1 MKRIFALLL
10 MMLAVSAAA
19 SAQNNAQTL
28 TAGEPKQAELSLEE
42 QAKIGGIGTAGD
54 KPFLIATAEQLE
66 ELATLVN
73 GKKTYNDGNGS
84 YGAAYYRM
92 VADVDLSAYDNW
104 VLIGNEDAPFR
115 GTFEGNYHTIRN
127 LTITNATQEYQG
139 LFGWANGI
147 IQNVLVSNANI
158 SVTYPNAAVGTIVG
172 RNDGIVQN
180 CAMLG
185 GFVRGNGYVGGIV
198 GCNISVGMGT
208 VQNCYATGSV
218 TGTGESAGGIVG
230 GNGGTVR
237 NCYATGSVTGTGNNA
252 GGVAGIA
259 TGKTENC
266 VALGVVVSDAINV
279 NRVVGA
285 GGSEGLKNNY
295 AWSGMKAN
303 GRIVTDGQAD
313 NENGEDI
320 LASGGLL
327 YDKSGQIFAWPGFDA
342 SVWKLRNTEE
352 GRLPSLR
359 MGGDPTMPLEVRRAE
374 VRYAVNLTA
383 GTGVSGFRCKVND
396 AADFTRYSPDL
407 TVALADKLEI
417 EPVLQ
422 QNYVFAQWSD
432 GRTNA
437 VYTVDSARREIELT
451 ASANAV
457 EYAIAYELGGGALK
471 AGETNPETYTAE
483 TETFTLNNPTR
494 EGYIF
499 AGWTGTNLDRVSKEV
514 TIAKGTTG
522 ALSYTANWAIEQ
534 RGVTLTGGTGISG
547 FEYRVNGGGLKTCD
561 QQATIPVLYGST
573 LEIKAIAAP
582 GYRFTKWGDGETKNP
597 RTVKANEAVTLE
609 ASADA
614 VEYAIAYELGG
625 GALKAGE
632 TNPETYTAETETFTL
647 NNPTREGY
655 IFAGWTG
662 SNGTTPE
669 LTVEIKQ
676 GTMGEL
682 RFTANWTTEE
692 KPTPTLKVESSA
704 SLIVGMATED
714 VIVRIGE
721 GVPNFGA
728 ANFKSVDLDGKPID
742 PKFYQVR
749 NGSII
754 LTIEKAFLNTLSV
767 GEHAL
772 NVQLKGEGYEEQTV
786 SMQITVSP
794 APDASRLPQT
804 GDDSPILL
812 WCAAFGACAAGL
824 VVMLAR
830 KKK

>member
-1 MKRIFALLL
+1 M
-10 MMLAVSAAA
+10 
-19 SAQNNAQTL
+19 

-42 QAKIGGIGTAGD
+42 QAKIGEIGTAGD
-54 KPFLIATAEQLE
+54 NPFLIATAEQLK

-73 GKKTYNDGNGS
+73 AEKTYNDGNGS
-84 YGAAYYRM
+84 YGAAHYRM
-92 VADVDLSAYDNW
+92 VADVDLSAYGNW
-104 VLIGNEDAPFR
+104 TPIGSEDTPFR
-115 GTFEGNYHTIRN
+115 GTFEGNSHTIRN
-127 LTITNATQEYQG
+127 LTITNATQEYHG
-139 LFGWANGI
+139 LFGWAKGI

-185 GFVRGNGYVGGIV
+185 GFVRGNVYVGGIV
-198 GCNISVGMGT
+198 GCNISMSMSMGT

-218 TGTGESAGGIVG
+218 TGTGESAGGIAG

-266 VALGVVVSDAINV
+266 VALGVVVSDATNV

-303 GRIVTDGQAD
+303 GRIATDGQAD
-313 NENGEDI
+313 NKNGEDI
-320 LASGGLL
+320 RASGGLL
-327 YDKSGQIFAWPGFDA
+327 YDKNGQIFAWPGFDT
-342 SVWKLRNTEE
+342 SVWELRNTEE

-383 GTGVSGFRCKVND
+383 GTGVSGFRYKVND
-396 AADFTRYSPDL
+396 AADFTSYSPDL

-417 EPVLQ
+417 EPILQ
-422 QNYVFAQWSD
+422 QNYAFAQWSD
-432 GRTNA
+432 GRMNA
-437 VYTVDSARREIELT
+437 VYTVDSARRKIELT
-451 ASANAV
+451 ASASAA

-471 AGETNPETYTAE
+471 AGEMNPETYTVE
-483 TETFTLNNPTR
+483 METFTLNNPTR

-499 AGWTGTNLDRVSKEV
+499 T
-514 TIAKGTTG
+514 
-522 ALSYTANWAIEQ
+522 
-534 RGVTLTGGTGISG
+534 
-547 FEYRVNGGGLKTCD
+547 
-561 QQATIPVLYGST
+561 
-573 LEIKAIAAP
+573 
-582 GYRFTKWGDGETKNP
+582 
-597 RTVKANEAVTLE
+597 
-609 ASADA
+609 
-614 VEYAIAYELGG
+614 
-625 GALKAGE
+625 
-632 TNPETYTAETETFTL
+632 
-647 NNPTREGY
+647 
-655 IFAGWTG
+655 GWTG

-669 LTVEIKQ
+669 LTVKIKQ
-676 GTMGEL
+676 GTTGEL
-682 RFTANWTTEE
+682 EFTANWMTEE

-704 SLIVGMATED
+704 SLVVGMAAEG

-749 NGSII
+749 DGSII
-754 LTIEKAFLNTLSV
+754 LTIDRTFLNTLSV
-767 GEHAL
+767 GEHTL
-772 NVQLKGEGYEEQTV
+772 NVQLKGDGYEGQTV

-794 APDASRLPQT
+794 VPDASRLPKT

-824 VVMLAR
+824 AAMLAR
-830 KKK
+830 KKKK

>member
-19 SAQNNAQTL
+19 SAQNNAQAL

-42 QAKIGGIGTAGD
+42 QAKIGGIGAAGD
-54 KPFLIATAEQLE
+54 NPFLIATADQLK

-73 GKKTYNDGNGS
+73 GKETYNDGNDS
-84 YGAAYYRM
+84 YGAAHYRM
-92 VADVDLSAYDNW
+92 VADVDLSAYGNW
-104 VLIGNEDAPFR
+104 TPIGSEDTPFR

-139 LFGWANGI
+139 LFGWAKGI
-147 IQNVLVSNANI
+147 IQNVLVSDANI

-185 GFVRGNGYVGGIV
+185 GSVRGNVYVGGIV
-198 GCNISVGMGT
+198 GCNVSMSM

-218 TGTGESAGGIVG
+218 TGTGESAGGIIG

-252 GGVAGIA
+252 GGVAGTA

-266 VALGVVVSDAINV
+266 VALGLVVSDATNV
-279 NRVVGA
+279 NRVVG
-285 GGSEGLKNNY
+285 
-295 AWSGMKAN
+295 
-303 GRIVTDGQAD
+303 
-313 NENGEDI
+313 DI

-327 YDKSGQIFAWPGFDA
+327 YDKNGQIFAWPGFDA
-342 SVWKLRNTEE
+342 SVWELRNTEA

-359 MGGDPTMPLEVRRAE
+359 MGGDPTMPLEVQRAE
-374 VRYAVNLTA
+374 VRYTVNLTA
-383 GTGVSGFRCKVND
+383 GTGVSGFRYKVND
-396 AADFTRYSPDL
+396 AADFTSYSPDL

-417 EPVLQ
+417 EPILR
-422 QNYVFAQWSD
+422 QNYAFAQWSD
-432 GRTNA
+432 SRMNA
-437 VYTVDSARREIELT
+437 VYTVDSARRKIELT

-471 AGETNPETYTAE
+471 AGETNPETYTVE

-499 AGWTGTNLDRVSKEV
+499 T
-514 TIAKGTTG
+514 
-522 ALSYTANWAIEQ
+522 
-534 RGVTLTGGTGISG
+534 
-547 FEYRVNGGGLKTCD
+547 
-561 QQATIPVLYGST
+561 
-573 LEIKAIAAP
+573 
-582 GYRFTKWGDGETKNP
+582 
-597 RTVKANEAVTLE
+597 
-609 ASADA
+609 
-614 VEYAIAYELGG
+614 
-625 GALKAGE
+625 
-632 TNPETYTAETETFTL
+632 
-647 NNPTREGY
+647 
-655 IFAGWTG
+655 GWTG

-669 LTVEIKQ
+669 LTVKIEQ
-676 GTMGEL
+676 GTTGEL
-682 RFTANWTTEE
+682 EFTANWTTEE

-704 SLIVGMATED
+704 SLVVGMATED

-749 NGSII
+749 DGSII
-754 LTIEKAFLNTLSV
+754 LTIDRTFLNTLSV
-767 GEHAL
+767 GEHTL
-772 NVQLKGEGYEEQTV
+772 NVQLKGDGYEGQTV
-786 SMQITVSP
+786 SMQITVLP
-794 APDASRLPQT
+794 VPDASRLPKT

-812 WCAAFGACAAGL
+812 WCAAFGVCAVGL
-824 VVMLAR
+824 AAMLAR
-830 KKK
+830 KKKK

>member
-19 SAQNNAQTL
+19 SAQNNAQAL

-42 QAKIGGIGTAGD
+42 QAKIGGIGAAGD
-54 KPFLIATAEQLE
+54 NPFLIATADQLK

-73 GKKTYNDGNGS
+73 GKETYNDGNDS
-84 YGAAYYRM
+84 YGAAHYRM
-92 VADVDLSAYDNW
+92 VADVDLSAYGNW
-104 VLIGNEDAPFR
+104 TPIGSEDTPFR

-139 LFGWANGI
+139 LFGWAKGI

-185 GFVRGNGYVGGIV
+185 GSVRGNVYVGGIV
-198 GCNISVGMGT
+198 GCNISMSMSMGT

-266 VALGVVVSDAINV
+266 VALGVVVSDATNV

-303 GRIVTDGQAD
+303 GRIVTDGQAG

-327 YDKSGQIFAWPGFDA
+327 YDKNGQIFAWPGFDA
-342 SVWKLRNTEE
+342 SVWELRNTEA

-359 MGGDPTMPLEVRRAE
+359 MGGDPAMPLEVQRAE
-374 VRYAVNLTA
+374 VRCAVNLTA
-383 GTGVSGFRCKVND
+383 GTGVSGFRYRVND
-396 AADFTRYSPDL
+396 AADFTVYSPDL

-417 EPVLQ
+417 EPILR
-422 QNYVFAQWSD
+422 QNYAFAQWSD
-432 GRTNA
+432 GRMNA
-437 VYTVDSARREIELT
+437 VYTVDSARRKIELT

-457 EYAIAYELGGGALK
+457 EYAIAYELGGGTLK
-471 AGETNPETYTAE
+471 AGEMNPETYTVE
-483 TETFTLNNPTR
+483 METFTLNNPTR

-499 AGWTGTNLDRVSKEV
+499 T
-514 TIAKGTTG
+514 
-522 ALSYTANWAIEQ
+522 
-534 RGVTLTGGTGISG
+534 
-547 FEYRVNGGGLKTCD
+547 
-561 QQATIPVLYGST
+561 
-573 LEIKAIAAP
+573 
-582 GYRFTKWGDGETKNP
+582 
-597 RTVKANEAVTLE
+597 
-609 ASADA
+609 
-614 VEYAIAYELGG
+614 
-625 GALKAGE
+625 
-632 TNPETYTAETETFTL
+632 
-647 NNPTREGY
+647 
-655 IFAGWTG
+655 GWTG

-669 LTVEIKQ
+669 LTVKIEQ
-676 GTMGEL
+676 GTTGEL
-682 RFTANWTTEE
+682 EFTANWTTEE

-704 SLIVGMATED
+704 SLVVGMATED

-749 NGSII
+749 DGSII
-754 LTIEKAFLNTLSV
+754 LTIDRTFLNTLSV
-767 GEHAL
+767 GEHTL
-772 NVQLKGEGYEEQTV
+772 NVQLKGDGYEGQTV
-786 SMQITVSP
+786 SVQITVSP
-794 APDASRLPQT
+794 VPDASRLPKT

-812 WCAAFGACAAGL
+812 WCAAFGACAVGL
-824 VVMLAR
+824 AAMLAR
-830 KKK
+830 KKKK

>member
-1 MKRIFALLL
+1 MKRVFALL
-10 MMLAVSAAA
+10 MMMMMAVSAAA
-19 SAQNNAQTL
+19 SAQNNVQAL
-28 TAGEPKQAELSLEE
+28 TAGESKHAELSLEE
-42 QAKIGGIGTAGD
+42 QAKIGEIGTAGD
-54 KPFLIATAEQLE
+54 NPFLIATDEQLK

-73 GKKTYNDGNGS
+73 GKETYNDGNDS
-84 YGAAYYRM
+84 YGAAHYRM
-92 VADVDLSAYDNW
+92 VADVDLSAYGNW
-104 VLIGNEDAPFR
+104 TPIGSEDTPFR
-115 GTFEGNYHTIRN
+115 GTFEGNSHTIRN

-147 IQNVLVSNANI
+147 IQNVLVSDANI
-158 SVTYPNAAVGTIVG
+158 SVTYTNAAVGTVVG

-185 GFVRGNGYVGGIV
+185 GAVRGNVYVGGIV
-198 GCNISVGMGT
+198 GCNISMGMSMGT

-266 VALGVVVSDAINV
+266 VALGVVVSDATNV

-285 GGSEGLKNNY
+285 GGSEGFKNNY

-303 GRIVTDGQAD
+303 GRIVTDGQAG

-327 YDKSGQIFAWPGFDA
+327 YDKNGRIFAWPGFDA
-342 SVWKLRNTEE
+342 SVWELRNTEE

-359 MGGDPTMPLEVRRAE
+359 MGGDPTMPLEVQRAE
-374 VRYAVNLTA
+374 VRCAVNLTA
-383 GTGVSGFRCKVND
+383 GTGVSGFRYKVND
-396 AADFTRYSPDL
+396 AADFTVYSPDL

-417 EPVLQ
+417 EPILQ
-422 QNYVFAQWSD
+422 QNYAFAQWSD
-432 GRTNA
+432 GRMNA
-437 VYTVDSARREIELT
+437 VYTVDSARRKIELT

-471 AGETNPETYTAE
+471 AGETNPETYTVE

-499 AGWTGTNLDRVSKEV
+499 T
-514 TIAKGTTG
+514 
-522 ALSYTANWAIEQ
+522 
-534 RGVTLTGGTGISG
+534 
-547 FEYRVNGGGLKTCD
+547 
-561 QQATIPVLYGST
+561 
-573 LEIKAIAAP
+573 
-582 GYRFTKWGDGETKNP
+582 
-597 RTVKANEAVTLE
+597 
-609 ASADA
+609 
-614 VEYAIAYELGG
+614 
-625 GALKAGE
+625 
-632 TNPETYTAETETFTL
+632 
-647 NNPTREGY
+647 
-655 IFAGWTG
+655 GWTG

-669 LTVEIKQ
+669 LTVEIEQ
-676 GTMGEL
+676 GTTGEL
-682 RFTANWTTEE
+682 EFTANWTTEE

-704 SLIVGMATED
+704 SLVVGMATED
-714 VIVRIGE
+714 
-721 GVPNFGA
+721 VPNFGA
-728 ANFKSVDLDGKPID
+728 ANFKSVDLDGKLID

-749 NGSII
+749 DGSII
-754 LTIEKAFLNTLSV
+754 LTIDRTFLNTLSV
-767 GEHAL
+767 GEHTL
-772 NVQLKGEGYEEQTV
+772 NVQLKGDGYEGQTV

-794 APDASRLPQT
+794 VPDASRLPKT

-824 VVMLAR
+824 AAMLAR
-830 KKK
+830 KKKK

>member
-19 SAQNNAQTL
+19 SAQNNAQAL
-28 TAGEPKQAELSLEE
+28 TAGEPKQAEWSLEE
-42 QAKIGGIGTAGD
+42 QAKIGGIGAAGD
-54 KPFLIATAEQLE
+54 NPFLIATAEQLK

-73 GKKTYNDGNGS
+73 DEKTYNDGNGS
-84 YGAAYYRM
+84 YGAAHYRM
-92 VADVDLSAYDNW
+92 TADVDLSAYGNW
-104 VLIGNEDAPFR
+104 APIGSEDIPFR

-139 LFGWANGI
+139 LFGWAKGI

-185 GFVRGNGYVGGIV
+185 GSVRGNVYVGGIV
-198 GCNISVGMGT
+198 GCNTSMSMSMGT

-230 GNGGTVR
+230 GNGGMVR

-259 TGKTENC
+259 NGKTENC
-266 VALGVVVSDAINV
+266 VALGVVVSDATTV

-327 YDKSGQIFAWPGFDA
+327 YDKNGQIFAWPGFDA
-342 SVWKLRNTEE
+342 SVWELRNTEA

-359 MGGDPTMPLEVRRAE
+359 MGGDPTMPLEVQRAE
-374 VRYAVNLTA
+374 VRCAVNLTA
-383 GTGVSGFRCKVND
+383 GTGVSGFRYKVND
-396 AADFTRYSPDL
+396 AADFTVYSPDL

-417 EPVLQ
+417 EPILQ
-422 QNYVFAQWSD
+422 RNYAFAQWSD
-432 GRTNA
+432 GRMNA
-437 VYTVDSARREIELT
+437 VYTVDSARGEIELT

-457 EYAIAYELGGGALK
+457 EYAIAYEMGGGALK
-471 AGETNPETYTAE
+471 AGETNPETYTVE

-499 AGWTGTNLDRVSKEV
+499 T
-514 TIAKGTTG
+514 
-522 ALSYTANWAIEQ
+522 
-534 RGVTLTGGTGISG
+534 
-547 FEYRVNGGGLKTCD
+547 
-561 QQATIPVLYGST
+561 
-573 LEIKAIAAP
+573 
-582 GYRFTKWGDGETKNP
+582 
-597 RTVKANEAVTLE
+597 
-609 ASADA
+609 
-614 VEYAIAYELGG
+614 
-625 GALKAGE
+625 
-632 TNPETYTAETETFTL
+632 
-647 NNPTREGY
+647 
-655 IFAGWTG
+655 GWTG

-669 LTVEIKQ
+669 LTVEIEQ
-676 GTMGEL
+676 GTTGEL
-682 RFTANWTTEE
+682 EFTANWTAKE

-704 SLIVGMATED
+704 SLVVGMATED

-721 GVPNFGA
+721 GMPNFGA

-749 NGSII
+749 DGSII
-754 LTIEKAFLNTLSV
+754 LTIDRAFLNTLSV
-767 GEHAL
+767 GEHTL
-772 NVQLKGEGYEEQTV
+772 NVQLKDDGYEGQTV

-794 APDASRLPQT
+794 VPDASRLPKT
-804 GDDSPILL
+804 GDDNPILL
-812 WCAAFGACAAGL
+812 WCAAFGACAVGL
-824 VVMLAR
+824 AAMLAR
-830 KKK
+830 ENRKK

>member
-1 MKRIFALLL
+1 MKRVFALLL
-10 MMLAVSAAA
+10 MMLAVSAVA
-19 SAQNNAQTL
+19 SAQNNAQAL

-54 KPFLIATAEQLE
+54 NPFLIATAEQLK

-73 GKKTYNDGNGS
+73 DEKTYNDGNGL
-84 YGAAYYRM
+84 YGAAHYRM
-92 VADVDLSAYDNW
+92 VADVDLSAYGNW
-104 VLIGNEDAPFR
+104 TPIGSEDTPFR

-139 LFGWANGI
+139 LFGWTKGI
-147 IQNVLVSNANI
+147 IQNVLVSDANI
-158 SVTYPNAAVGTIVG
+158 SVTYTNAAVGTIVG

-185 GFVRGNGYVGGIV
+185 GAVRGNVYVGGIA
-198 GCNISVGMGT
+198 GCNISMGT

-218 TGTGESAGGIVG
+218 TGTGESAGGIIG

-259 TGKTENC
+259 NGKTENC
-266 VALGVVVSDAINV
+266 VALGVVVSDATNV

-303 GRIVTDGQAD
+303 GRIVTDGQVD
-313 NENGEDI
+313 NKNGEDI

-327 YDKSGQIFAWPGFDA
+327 YDKNGQIFAWPGFDA
-342 SVWKLRNTEE
+342 SVWELRNTET

-359 MGGDPTMPLEVRRAE
+359 MGGDPAMPLEVRRAE

-383 GTGVSGFRCKVND
+383 GTGVSGFRYKVND
-396 AADFTRYSPDL
+396 AADFTSYSPDL

-417 EPVLQ
+417 EPILQ
-422 QNYVFAQWSD
+422 QNYAFAQWSD
-432 GRTNA
+432 GRMNA
-437 VYTVDSARREIELT
+437 VYTVDSARRKIELT

-471 AGETNPETYTAE
+471 AGETNPETYTVE
-483 TETFTLNNPTR
+483 METFTLNNPTR

-499 AGWTGTNLDRVSKEV
+499 T
-514 TIAKGTTG
+514 
-522 ALSYTANWAIEQ
+522 
-534 RGVTLTGGTGISG
+534 
-547 FEYRVNGGGLKTCD
+547 
-561 QQATIPVLYGST
+561 
-573 LEIKAIAAP
+573 
-582 GYRFTKWGDGETKNP
+582 
-597 RTVKANEAVTLE
+597 
-609 ASADA
+609 
-614 VEYAIAYELGG
+614 
-625 GALKAGE
+625 
-632 TNPETYTAETETFTL
+632 
-647 NNPTREGY
+647 
-655 IFAGWTG
+655 GWTG
-662 SNGTTPE
+662 SNGTTPG

-676 GTMGEL
+676 GTTGEL
-682 RFTANWTTEE
+682 KFTANWTTEE

-704 SLIVGMATED
+704 SLVVGMATED

-742 PKFYQVR
+742 TKFYQVR

-772 NVQLKGEGYEEQTV
+772 NVQLMGEGYEGQTV
-786 SMQITVSP
+786 GFRADCGIARAGCFPP
-794 APDASRLPQT
+794 AEDR
-804 GDDSPILL
+804 
-812 WCAAFGACAAGL
+812 
-824 VVMLAR
+824 R
-830 KKK
+830 

>member
-19 SAQNNAQTL
+19 SAQNNAQAL

-54 KPFLIATAEQLE
+54 NPFLIATADQLK

-73 GKKTYNDGNGS
+73 GKETYNDGNDS
-84 YGAAYYRM
+84 YGAAHYRM
-92 VADVDLSAYDNW
+92 TTDVDLSAYGNW
-104 VLIGNEDAPFR
+104 TPIGSEDTPFR

-127 LTITNATQEYQG
+127 LTITNATQEYHG
-139 LFGWANGI
+139 LFGWAKGI

-185 GFVRGNGYVGGIV
+185 GSVRGNVYVGGIV
-198 GCNISVGMGT
+198 GCNISMSMSMGT

-259 TGKTENC
+259 NGKTENC
-266 VALGVVVSDAINV
+266 VALGVVVSDATNV

-327 YDKSGQIFAWPGFDA
+327 YDKNGQIFAWPGFDA
-342 SVWKLRNTEE
+342 SVWELRNTET

-359 MGGDPTMPLEVRRAE
+359 MGGDPTMPLEVQRAE

-383 GTGVSGFRCKVND
+383 GTGVSGFRYRVND
-396 AADFTRYSPDL
+396 AADFTVYSPDL

-417 EPVLQ
+417 EPILQ
-422 QNYVFAQWSD
+422 QNYAFAQWND
-432 GRTNA
+432 GRMNA
-437 VYTVDSARREIELT
+437 VYTVNSARREIELT

-471 AGETNPETYTAE
+471 EGETNPETYTVE

-499 AGWTGTNLDRVSKEV
+499 T
-514 TIAKGTTG
+514 
-522 ALSYTANWAIEQ
+522 
-534 RGVTLTGGTGISG
+534 
-547 FEYRVNGGGLKTCD
+547 
-561 QQATIPVLYGST
+561 
-573 LEIKAIAAP
+573 
-582 GYRFTKWGDGETKNP
+582 
-597 RTVKANEAVTLE
+597 
-609 ASADA
+609 
-614 VEYAIAYELGG
+614 
-625 GALKAGE
+625 
-632 TNPETYTAETETFTL
+632 
-647 NNPTREGY
+647 
-655 IFAGWTG
+655 GWTG

-669 LTVEIKQ
+669 LIVKIRQ
-676 GTMGEL
+676 GTTGEL
-682 RFTANWTTEE
+682 GFSANWTAEE

-704 SLIVGMATED
+704 DLVVGMATED

-749 NGSII
+749 DGSII
-754 LTIEKAFLNTLSV
+754 LTIDRTFLNTLSV
-767 GEHAL
+767 GEHTL
-772 NVQLKGEGYEEQTV
+772 NVQLKGDGYEGQTV

-794 APDASRLPQT
+794 VPDASRLPKT

-824 VVMLAR
+824 AAMLAR
-830 KKK
+830 KKKK

>member
-1 MKRIFALLL
+1 MKRFFALLL
-10 MMLAVSAAA
+10 LMMAVSAAV
-19 SAQNNAQTL
+19 SAQNNAQAL

-42 QAKIGGIGTAGD
+42 QAKIGEIGTAGD
-54 KPFLIATAEQLE
+54 NPFLIATAEQLK

-73 GKKTYNDGNGS
+73 AEKTYNDGNGS
-84 YGAAYYRM
+84 YGAAHYRM
-92 VADVDLSAYDNW
+92 VADVDLSAYGNW
-104 VLIGNEDAPFR
+104 TPISSEDTPFR
-115 GTFEGNYHTIRN
+115 GTFEGNSHTIRN

-139 LFGWANGI
+139 LFGWTKGI
-147 IQNVLVSNANI
+147 IQNVLVSDANI
-158 SVTYPNAAVGTIVG
+158 SVTYTNAAVGTIVG

-185 GFVRGNGYVGGIV
+185 GSVRGNVYVGGIA
-198 GCNISVGMGT
+198 GCNISMGT

-218 TGTGESAGGIVG
+218 TSTGESAGGIVGGIVG

-259 TGKTENC
+259 DGKTENC
-266 VALGVVVSDAINV
+266 VALGVVVSDATNV
-279 NRVVGA
+279 NRVAGA

-303 GRIVTDGQAD
+303 GWIATDGQAD
-313 NENGEDI
+313 NKNGEDI

-327 YDKSGQIFAWPGFDA
+327 YDKNGQIFAWPGFDA
-342 SVWKLRNTEE
+342 SVWELRNTEE

-383 GTGVSGFRCKVND
+383 GTGVSGFRYKVND
-396 AADFTRYSPDL
+396 AANFTVYSPDL

-417 EPVLQ
+417 EPILR
-422 QNYVFAQWSD
+422 QNYAFAQWSD
-432 GRTNA
+432 GRMNA

-451 ASANAV
+451 ASANA
-457 EYAIAYELGGGALK
+457 A
-471 AGETNPETYTAE
+471 
-483 TETFTLNNPTR
+483 
-494 EGYIF
+494 
-499 AGWTGTNLDRVSKEV
+499 
-514 TIAKGTTG
+514 
-522 ALSYTANWAIEQ
+522 
-534 RGVTLTGGTGISG
+534 
-547 FEYRVNGGGLKTCD
+547 
-561 QQATIPVLYGST
+561 
-573 LEIKAIAAP
+573 
-582 GYRFTKWGDGETKNP
+582 
-597 RTVKANEAVTLE
+597 
-609 ASADA
+609 
-614 VEYAIAYELGG
+614 EYAIAYELGG

-676 GTMGEL
+676 GTTGEL
-682 RFTANWTTEE
+682 GFTANWTIEE
-692 KPTPTLKVESSA
+692 KPTPTLKVENSA

-749 NGSII
+749 DGSII

-772 NVQLKGEGYEEQTV
+772 NVQLKGEGYEGQTV

-794 APDASRLPQT
+794 VPDASRLPKT

-824 VVMLAR
+824 AVMLAR

>member
-1 MKRIFALLL
+1 MKRVFALLL
-10 MMLAVSAAA
+10 MMMAVSAAA
-19 SAQNNAQTL
+19 SAQNNAQAL
-28 TAGEPKQAELSLEE
+28 TAGESKQAELSLEE
-42 QAKIGGIGTAGD
+42 QAKIGGIGAAGD
-54 KPFLIATAEQLE
+54 NPFLIATADQLK

-73 GKKTYNDGNGS
+73 AEKTYNDGNGS
-84 YGAAYYRM
+84 YGAAHYRM
-92 VADVDLSAYDNW
+92 VADVDLSAYGNW
-104 VLIGNEDAPFR
+104 TPIGSEDTPFR
-115 GTFEGNYHTIRN
+115 GTFEGNSHTIRN

-158 SVTYPNAAVGTIVG
+158 SVTYPNAAVGTVVG

-185 GFVRGNGYVGGIV
+185 GSVQGNWYVGGIV
-198 GCNISVGMGT
+198 GCNTSM
-208 VQNCYATGSV
+208 SM
-218 TGTGESAGGIVG
+218 
-230 GNGGTVR
+230 VR

-259 TGKTENC
+259 NGKTENC
-266 VALGVVVSDAINV
+266 VALGVVVSDATNV

-327 YDKSGQIFAWPGFDA
+327 YDKNGQIFSWPGFDA
-342 SVWKLRNTEE
+342 SVWELRNTEA

-359 MGGDPTMPLEVRRAE
+359 MGGDPAMPLEVQRAE

-383 GTGVSGFRCKVND
+383 GTGVSGFHYKVND
-396 AADFTRYSPDL
+396 AADFTVYSPDL

-417 EPVLQ
+417 EPILQ
-422 QNYVFAQWSD
+422 QNYAFAQWSD
-432 GRTNA
+432 GRMNA

-471 AGETNPETYTAE
+471 EGETNPETYTVE

-499 AGWTGTNLDRVSKEV
+499 T
-514 TIAKGTTG
+514 
-522 ALSYTANWAIEQ
+522 
-534 RGVTLTGGTGISG
+534 
-547 FEYRVNGGGLKTCD
+547 
-561 QQATIPVLYGST
+561 
-573 LEIKAIAAP
+573 
-582 GYRFTKWGDGETKNP
+582 
-597 RTVKANEAVTLE
+597 
-609 ASADA
+609 
-614 VEYAIAYELGG
+614 
-625 GALKAGE
+625 
-632 TNPETYTAETETFTL
+632 
-647 NNPTREGY
+647 
-655 IFAGWTG
+655 GWTG

-669 LTVEIKQ
+669 LTVKIEQ
-676 GTMGEL
+676 GTTGEL
-682 RFTANWTTEE
+682 EFTANWTTEE

-704 SLIVGMATED
+704 SLVVGMATED

-728 ANFKSVDLDGKPID
+728 ANFKSADLDGKPID

-749 NGSII
+749 DGSII
-754 LTIEKAFLNTLSV
+754 LTIDRTFLNTLSV
-767 GEHAL
+767 GEHTL
-772 NVQLKGEGYEEQTV
+772 NVQLKGDGYEGQTV
-786 SMQITVSP
+786 SVQITVSP
-794 APDASRLPQT
+794 VPDASRLPKT

-812 WCAAFGACAAGL
+812 WCAAFGACAVGL
-824 VVMLAR
+824 AAMLAR
-830 KKK
+830 KKKK